1 MDGAVQS
8 GERVANEV
16 LYSMYANTEK
26 SKTIQIDYEKTFYHQ
41 RDLINAI
48 EAKQAQEKMQLK
60 PHQSILKLI
69 LKCLPLI
76 GAGSL
81 IVFQFKYDLANFG
94 LMKLTKKFII

>member
-26 SKTIQIDYEKTFYHQ
+26 SKTIKIDYEKTFYHQ
-41 RDLINAI
+41 KDLINAI
-48 EAKQAQEKMQLK
+48 EEKQAKEKAQLK
-60 PHQSILKLI
+60 PYQSILKLA
-69 LKCLPLI
+69 LKCLPII

-81 IVFQFKYDLANFG
+81 IMIQFKYDLATFG
-94 LMKLTKKFII
+94 LIKLTKKFII